1 MLEEIYLKRRDE
13 IDEIIKKSIKNVE
26 RNLIQ
31 IDYKNIE
38 KNKDLINQ
46 IEENYNIK
54 LSSICKELYLQ
65 GLKDGINL
73 ILEAKEK

>member
-1 MLEEIYLKRRDE
+1 MYI
-13 IDEIIKKSIKNVE
+13 IISIFIKKSIKNVE

>member
-54 LSSICKELYLQ
+54 L
-65 GLKDGINL
+65 
-73 ILEAKEK
+73 